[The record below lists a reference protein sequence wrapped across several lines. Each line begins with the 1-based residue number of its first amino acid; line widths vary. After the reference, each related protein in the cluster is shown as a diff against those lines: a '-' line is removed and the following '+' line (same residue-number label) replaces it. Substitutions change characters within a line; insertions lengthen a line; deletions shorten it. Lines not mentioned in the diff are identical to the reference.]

1 MELWV
6 EKYRPQRIEDYV
18 FQNAE
23 IETTVRGYIKH
34 GATDNLLLHGP
45 KGIGKTSL
53 FYVLMNELGV
63 DEVDYLKLNASKR
76 GIDMIR
82 EDVTDFIMSGGW
94 GAAVRYIFLDEADGL
109 TPQAQRALRADM
121 EEYSNSIRWI
131 LTANSQHR
139 IIPPL
144 QDRCTVIGLKEQQR
158 EGFLLKLISIL
169 EQENI
174 AVTDTN
180 VTALETITERHWPS
194 LRSGI
199 RDLQKYCMSGELS
212 LPEDNKTKNDDLY
225 EKVYELFKGQKIRAA
240 RELLCSSL
248 TKEDI
253 EGAYVWFYK
262 HMDLFTN
269 KDESIIAINEG
280 LKAHGYVA
288 DPEINLSATLTKL
301 ALIND

>member
-6 EKYRPQRIEDYV
+6 DKYLPKTLEDYV
-18 FQNAE
+18 FQNDE
-23 IETTVRGYIKH
+23 VESIIRGFIKK
-34 GATDNLLLHGP
+34 GATDNLFLYGP

-63 DEVDYLKLNASKR
+63 DSVDWLKLNASKH

-82 EDVTDFIMSGGW
+82 EDVNDFIMSGGW

-109 TPQAQRALRADM
+109 SPQAQRALRADM
-121 EEYSNSIRWI
+121 EEHSDSIRWI
-131 LTANSQHR
+131 MTANNQHR

-144 QDRCTVIGLKEQQR
+144 QDRCTVIGLKEQNR
-158 EGFLLKLISIL
+158 ERYQLRLISIL

-174 AVTDTN
+174 AITDEN
-180 VTALETITERHWPS
+180 ITALETITDRHWPS

-199 RDLQKYCMSGELS
+199 RDLQKYCMSGELIV
-212 LPEDNKTKNDDLY
+212 PEDTKTRNDDLY
-225 EKVYELFKGQKIRAA
+225 EKVYEMFKAQKIRAA

-253 EGAYVWFYK
+253 EGAYVWFYQ

-288 DPEINLSATLTKL
+288 DPEINLSATITKL